1 LDDRMLVEPLI
12 KGVKSLFE
20 KSATVEF
27 PEMRESLDDAE
38 RGMMRLDMDTCVS
51 CSACAAVCPNKTIT
65 MVDTPSKKGIA
76 KMPQIG
82 IDRCMF
88 CGLCEEV
95 CPTKCLALAKGY
107 DFEAYDK
114 RTLIKRPEELR
125 G

>member
-1 LDDRMLVEPLI
+1 MLVEPLI

-20 KSATVEF
+20 KRATLEF
-27 PEMRESLDDAE
+27 PEAREPLDDTE

-51 CSACAAVCPNKTIT
+51 CAACETICPNKTII
-65 MVDTPSKKGIA
+65 MVETPSKKGIV

-114 RTLIKRPEELR
+114 RTLIKRHEELR